1 MQNRFPKTLSLQK
14 IRKTEKHHTD
24 SAHRYTDRRYTDH
37 RYTKAALAALLI
49 TGTLLLP
56 TDQTVKADGIEIFI
70 NDVPL
75 ASDVAPVITD
85 GRTMLPLRACAEA
98 LDATV
103 NYTNGV
109 ITMSRR
115 DTIITL
121 TLGSKDA
128 VINNTTSQMDV
139 VPLVKDSRT
148 LVPLRFISEAFLCP
162 VQWDGANRAVRIT
175 TTSSGQQ
182 YVQQEVPTDRSIVSQ
197 VTQQI
202 NNIRLQKQLETL
214 TTVGELEDMAAAH
227 SRDMAENNFISLT
240 SPTNGNTAKR
250 ATARRLPTLSEL
262 VAQVDYDTAT
272 VSDAVDMW
280 FKDDTARAILLDPT
294 AAYIGIGSR
303 QDTES
308 NTVFL
313 TVEVLPS
320 WAYFLNMP
328 QESTL
333 STPELSLAGRSIR
346 TTETITIYR
355 LSDANDLM
363 YSERQTHDVTVNKGR
378 FYLNTALW
386 DEGRYA
392 IQVANS
398 IIYINYSK

>member
-1 MQNRFPKTLSLQK
+1 MQNKFFKTN
-14 IRKTEKHHTD
+14 RKTEHQNAN
-24 SAHRYTDRRYTDH
+24 SAHKYSVHKYA
-37 RYTKAALAALLI
+37 KAALAALLV

-121 TLGSKDA
+121 TLGSRDA

-139 VPLVKDSRT
+139 VPLIKDSRT
-148 LVPLRFISEAFLCP
+148 LVPLRFISEAFSCP

-175 TTSSGQQ
+175 TTSSSQQ
-182 YVQQEVPTDRSIVSQ
+182 YVQQEVPTDRSIISQ

-202 NNIRLQKQLETL
+202 NNIRLQKQLEAL
-214 TTVGELEDMAAAH
+214 TTASELEDMAAAH

-240 SPTNGNTAKR
+240 SPTNGDTTRR
-250 ATARRLPTLSEL
+250 AATHKLPTLSEL
-262 VAQVDYDTAT
+262 VAQVDYNTAT

-294 AAYIGIGSR
+294 AAYIGVGSR

-308 NTVFL
+308 DTVFL
-313 TVEVLPS
+313 TIEVLPS

-328 QESTL
+328 QESTV
-333 STPELSLAGRSIR
+333 STPALSLSGRS
-346 TTETITIYR
+346 THSTETITIYR
-355 LSDANDLM
+355 LSDANDLI
-363 YSERQTHDVTVNKGR
+363 YSERQTHDVTVSKGR
-378 FYLNTALW
+378 FYLNTTLW